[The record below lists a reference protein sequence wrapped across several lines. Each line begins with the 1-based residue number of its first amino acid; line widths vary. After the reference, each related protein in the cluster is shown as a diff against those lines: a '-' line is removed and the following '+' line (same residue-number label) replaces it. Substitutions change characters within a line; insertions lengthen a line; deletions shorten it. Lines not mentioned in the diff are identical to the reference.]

1 MTTPSDMIATVRT
14 DLRDAIQAGA
24 GDARVYLSPP
34 SPFYGPAILIT
45 EGSPFIE
52 AGDTTG
58 AAVFAFEVLI
68 LVDVKS
74 DAAVMIA
81 DLDRRV
87 SAVLEAL
94 WHEYAVTVGP
104 YETFTFANN
113 QPFLGARLSV
123 ASDGWKII

>member
-1 MTTPSDMIATVRT
+1 MKTPDMIETVRA
-14 DLRDAIQAGA
+14 DLRDAIQGAA
-24 GDARVYLSPP
+24 GDARVHLSPP

-45 EGSPFIE
+45 EGNPFIE

-74 DAAVMIA
+74 DAAVMVK
-81 DLDRRV
+81 DLDSRV
-87 SAVLEAL
+87 SAILDAL
-94 WHEYAVTVGP
+94 WHEYAVSVGQ

-113 QPFLGARLSV
+113 QPFLGTRLSV
-123 ASDGWKII
+123 KSDNWQII

>member
-1 MTTPSDMIATVRT
+1 MKTPDMIETVRA
-14 DLRDAIQAGA
+14 DLRDAIQGAA

-74 DAAVMIA
+74 DAAVMVK

-87 SAVLEAL
+87 SAILESL
-94 WHEYAVTVGP
+94 WHEYAVSVGQ

-113 QPFLGARLSV
+113 QPFLGTRLSV
-123 ASDGWKII
+123 KSDGWKIF